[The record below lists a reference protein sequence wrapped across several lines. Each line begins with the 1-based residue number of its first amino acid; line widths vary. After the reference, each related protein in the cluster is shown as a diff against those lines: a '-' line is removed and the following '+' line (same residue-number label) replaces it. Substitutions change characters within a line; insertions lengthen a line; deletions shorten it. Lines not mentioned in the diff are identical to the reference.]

1 MQFDLETAFDRQCEA
16 LNALSPGDIPD
27 RTKPFAVVHS
37 ERPVAWFASFPDA
50 GAFAR
55 VRFEPETY
63 AIGDPSAGPDFLPM
77 FFVQK
82 PIA

>member
-1 MQFDLETAFDRQCEA
+1 MQLESETAFDRQCEA
-16 LNALSPGDIPD
+16 LNALGVADIPD

-50 GAFAR
+50 GAYAR
-55 VRFEPETY
+55 SRFKPETY

-77 FFVQK
+77 FFMHK